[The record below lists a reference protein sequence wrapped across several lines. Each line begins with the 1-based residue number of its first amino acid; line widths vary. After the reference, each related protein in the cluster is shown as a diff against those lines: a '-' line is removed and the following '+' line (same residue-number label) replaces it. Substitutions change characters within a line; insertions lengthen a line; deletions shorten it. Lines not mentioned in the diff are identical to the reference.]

1 MTMNRLKFNEGGQPV
16 YVDDLETLQ
25 ENDTAGMKRL
35 LETLTGGVKA
45 YLLADIKAEIV
56 SVDVDKST
64 TTGKFYGGTA
74 VVNGEFVAW
83 DDVTLVLQSSDDPI
97 YLCIK
102 REETDNRVFEDGQTR
117 ACAVETKG
125 YLSTDKSGATE
136 SYCIYDLPVMK
147 KLVRKSIG
155 IEDEPSYKQLKV
167 SFFNGYTGTVMYK
180 EMEEMYRIKVN
191 IRSTSNEEVTGSIA
205 LFYYDG
211 VLPDA
216 FVTSTRGY
224 VQTENGVQDYSLSSF
239 EGTVRADVSLPF
251 DDVDRPSALPIKMI
265 FDIPK

>member
-25 ENDTAGMKRL
+25 ENDTVSMKRL

-45 YLLADIKAEIV
+45 CLLADIKAEIV

-83 DDVTLVLQSSDDPI
+83 DDVTLVLQSWDDPI

-102 REETDNRVFEDGQTR
+102 REETDNRVFEDGHTR
-117 ACAVETKG
+117 ACVVETKG
-125 YLSTDKSGATE
+125 YISTDKSGATE
-136 SYCIYDLPVMK
+136 SYNINDLPVMK
-147 KLVRKSIG
+147 NLVRKAIG
-155 IEDEPSYKQLKV
+155 VKDEPSYKQLKV
-167 SFFNGYTGTVMYK
+167 TFCNGYTGTVMYK
-180 EMEEMYRIKVN
+180 ELEEMYRIKVN
-191 IRSTSNEEVTGSIA
+191 IRSTSNKEITGSVD

-211 VLPDA
+211 VLPAA

-224 VQTENGVQDYSLSSF
+224 VQTENGVQDYSLSAF
-239 EGTVRADVSLPF
+239 EYAVRADVSLPF